1 MAGLLQ
7 LYVHQPLE
15 DCRGNVSIAWQLPQL
30 VIISFAEVLISVTGL
45 EFAYSQAPP
54 DFRYN
59 TCKSDRILQWNPS

>member
-7 LYVHQPLE
+7 LYIHQPVE

-54 DFRYN
+54 DFRYMQ
-59 TCKSDRILQWNPS
+59 TVRG